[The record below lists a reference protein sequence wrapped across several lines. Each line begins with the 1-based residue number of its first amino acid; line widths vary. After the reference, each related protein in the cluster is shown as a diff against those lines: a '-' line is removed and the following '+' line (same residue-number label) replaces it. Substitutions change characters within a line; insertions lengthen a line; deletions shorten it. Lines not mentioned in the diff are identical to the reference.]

1 MENIHERIH
10 AKIKVNNENQ
20 SSPTKKENTF
30 EAKITTLNGAEEME
44 EEKNQKRKHIQIFKN
59 ENKIYPTFES
69 KVAKPTIRQALTMAE
84 NQVNKVS
91 KNHGKIY
98 PTAIDPGIRQNELNF
113 KNCRRKLATFKNG
126 ASYTYIPK
134 NLREIINTNCTLK
147 QQFLGNSSLC
157 NSSTIEI
164 L

>member
-1 MENIHERIH
+1 MENIHEKIH
-10 AKIKVNNENQ
+10 GKIKVNNENQ

-69 KVAKPTIRQALTMAE
+69 KVA
-84 NQVNKVS
+84 
-91 KNHGKIY
+91 
-98 PTAIDPGIRQNELNF
+98 
-113 KNCRRKLATFKNG
+113 NCKRKLATFKNG

-134 NLREIINTNCTLK
+134 NLREIINT
-147 QQFLGNSSLC
+147 
-157 NSSTIEI
+157 I
-164 L
+164 LHS